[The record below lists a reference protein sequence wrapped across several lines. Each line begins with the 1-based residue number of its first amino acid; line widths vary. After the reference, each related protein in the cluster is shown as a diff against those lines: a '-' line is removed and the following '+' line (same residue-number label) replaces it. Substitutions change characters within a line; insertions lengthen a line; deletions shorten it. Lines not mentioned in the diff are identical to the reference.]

1 VVPFVFALCLI
12 LFALP
17 AAAQADAA
25 GEAERAFARG
35 DHERALALTGT
46 PAARKTPRALAVRA
60 RVLSALGRREEA
72 EQAAYAVID
81 LFNDGKIKP
90 RDANGLWAVA
100 EATFLLGAY
109 RDANDA
115 FGKAVAA
122 APQNLEIELAWS
134 ELFLD
139 KHDLSNA
146 ALGLKRILDRRPDHP
161 RALERMARVKLEQ
174 GAPFSEVEALLAR
187 ALAKD
192 PRLGAAFTS
201 QAGMLLRDG
210 DLAQADRALDRALAV
225 NPRDTEALSVRAALR
240 FVAGDTAGFERAV
253 QNVLAV
259 NPRFSGLYSIVA
271 DYAEW
276 EHRYPELVELAD
288 AALRIDPEDARAHAT
303 RGLNLLRVG
312 REPEGREALKQ
323 AWQRDRYNVLVFNTL
338 NLYDEVIDKEY
349 ESFPAAPFLLRMRR
363 DERPVLEPYAL
374 PLLQKAHAS
383 MARRYAVEPQAPL
396 SIELYASEQD
406 FAVRTSGLPHLGVQ
420 GVCFGRVL
428 TALSPRGGEFNWGQI
443 LWHELAHVFHIALA
457 KGRVP
462 RWFTEGLAEFETE
475 QARPEWKRED
485 DRMLWDALHKG
496 TFPPLAQLNHAF
508 THARGSEA
516 LTVAYYG
523 SARVLNFLVQRFGFP
538 AIARMLALWGE
549 GVPTEQV
556 FTRALGADLESLDR
570 EFRATELARLSPRY
584 AQDFRVDVADF
595 DDLAKLR
602 ASAAAPGAG
611 SGERAALALGLAT
624 VGDPAK
630 ATALAREVLAQ
641 SPDQPLALFAL
652 SHLAL
657 KAGRLPEAIA
667 RLSAILGLGHD
678 GYQLRM
684 LLARAQ
690 KAAGERALAVSQL
703 EAAIRLDPERHEA
716 YALLA
721 ELSDQAGDSARLER
735 ALERWSFLEQHA
747 RAPLLPYLRLLEQ
760 RGDFATLRARAE
772 AGLYLDPE
780 QSELHRLLALA
791 LLHGAQPGP
800 ARAEVER
807 AIGLARTP
815 GEQARALAAREL
827 VLRGPKPAARPAQIT
842 APARKSR

>member
-1 VVPFVFALCLI
+1 MLL
-12 LFALP
+12 ALP
-17 AAAQADAA
+17 AASRADAA
-25 GEAERAFARG
+25 SDAERAFARG
-35 DHERALALTGT
+35 DHERALSITGA
-46 PAARKTPRALAVRA
+46 PSARKDPRALAVRA
-60 RVLSALGRREEA
+60 RVLDARGRREEA
-72 EQAAYAVID
+72 ERAAYAVID
-81 LFNDGKIKP
+81 LYNDGKIKP

-100 EATFLLGAY
+100 EAAFLLGAF

-122 APQNLEIELAWS
+122 APGNVDIELAWS

-139 KHDLSNA
+139 KHDLQNA
-146 ALGLKRILDRRPDHP
+146 ALGLERVLARRPDHP
-161 RALERMARVKLEQ
+161 RALERMARVKLER
-174 GAPFSEVEALLAR
+174 GAPFSEVEELLAR

-192 PRLGAAFTS
+192 PKLGPAFTS

-210 DLAQADRALDRALAV
+210 DLAQADAALDRALAV
-225 NPRDTEALSVRAALR
+225 NPRDTEALSVRAAVR
-240 FVAGDTAGFERAV
+240 FVAGDSAGFERAV
-253 QNVLAV
+253 RDVLAV
-259 NPRFSGLYSIVA
+259 NPRFSRLYSIVA

-276 EHRYPELVELAD
+276 EHRYPELVELAE
-288 AALRIDPEDARAHAT
+288 AALRIDPDDARAHAT

-312 REPEGREALKQ
+312 REAEGREALKR

-338 NLYDEVIDKEY
+338 NLYDDVIDEHY
-349 ESFPAAPFLLRMRR
+349 ESFAAAPFAIRMRR
-363 DERPVLEPYAL
+363 DERPVLEPYAV

-383 MARRYAVEPQAPL
+383 MAQRYAVEPQAPL
-396 SIELYASEQD
+396 FIEIYATEQD

-462 RWFTEGLAEFETE
+462 RWFTEGLAEYETE
-475 QARPEWKRED
+475 RARPEWKRED
-485 DRMLWDALHKG
+485 DRMLWDALRKG
-496 TFPPLAQLNHAF
+496 SFPPLSRLNHAF
-508 THARGSEA
+508 THARGGEA
-516 LTVAYYG
+516 LMVAYYG
-523 SARVLNFLVQRFGFP
+523 SARVVNFLVQRFGFP
-538 AIARMLALWGE
+538 AIPRMLALWGE

-556 FTRALGADLESLDR
+556 FTRALGADLASLDR
-570 EFRATELARLSPRY
+570 AFRAAELARLSPRY
-584 AQDFRVDVADF
+584 ADDFRVDVDDF
-595 DDLAKLR
+595 DDLPALR
-602 ASAAAPGAG
+602 AAARGAG
-611 SGERAALALGLAT
+611 ASERAALALGLAT
-624 VGDPAK
+624 LDDPAK
-630 ATALAREVLAQ
+630 AAALARQVLAE

-657 KAGRLPEAIA
+657 KAGALPEAIA
-667 RLSAILGLGHD
+667 RLAAILALGHD

-690 KAAGERALAVSQL
+690 RAAGERDQALRHL
-703 EAAIRLDPERHEA
+703 DAAIRLDPERHEA
-716 YALLA
+716 YALMA
-721 ELSDQAGDSARLER
+721 ELSEQAGDLARRER
-735 ALERWSFLEQHA
+735 ALERWSFLDQHA

-760 RGDFATLRARAE
+760 RGDYARLRARAE

-791 LLHGAQPGP
+791 LLHGGQAAA

-807 AIGLARTP
+807 ALALARTP
-815 GEQARALAAREL
+815 AEQARALEARAL
-827 VLRGPKPAARPAQIT
+827 VMRGPKPADRPAQRQ